1 MTKPALD
8 SVLLH
13 FFLARTRHIFL
24 SLSLLLFCH
33 CSRKIYPIVPLLF
46 STQLLR
52 FNALT
57 MFLNKEKKCKLKHL
71 GKKLHLSPP
80 YDTNKIKVYE
90 QRNSPAFQKALLSTI
105 SCISCFNWCNGYI
118 LYCRNL

>member
-13 FFLARTRHIFL
+13 FFLTRTRYIFL

-33 CSRKIYPIVPLLF
+33 CSRKIYPIVLLLF

-57 MFLNKEKKCKLKHL
+57 MFLNKEKKCKLKQL

-80 YDTNKIKVYE
+80 YDTNKIKVCE
-90 QRNSPAFQKALLSTI
+90 QRNSPAFQEALLYTI
-105 SCISCFNWCNGYI
+105 SCISCFKWCNGYK

>member
-71 GKKLHLSPP
+71 SPP
-80 YDTNKIKVYE
+80 YDTNKIKVCE
-90 QRNSPAFQKALLSTI
+90 QRNSSAFQEALLSTI
-105 SCISCFNWCNGYI
+105 SCISCFEWCNGYI